1 MDLLQALRTFVRVI
15 ETGSFAAVA
24 RETNTNHSS
33 VTRHVGALEEH
44 FGARLLQR
52 TTRRL
57 SLTEDGQ
64 DLLQYAQRMIQLE
77 QELEGALG
85 RQRASPTGL
94 VRIGVTTAGAMLMTP
109 RLRGLMDDH
118 PGLSIELVVR
128 DQLGYLIEER
138 LDIALHVGNP
148 PDSSLLARRIG
159 AFGRVLVAA
168 PAYLEKRGAP
178 SRPADLADHDC
189 VIHEYGPESAQWH
202 FKGPDGPEA
211 IRVQGR
217 FHANNAAIV
226 RRAVLDGYGVA
237 MVPEALIVDDV
248 RLARLYRLLPNYQ
261 TERLPAFLLYP
272 SRRHLPPRTRVV
284 IDAIARET
292 ARIAAR
298 LAEDDVWGS
307 SSDWVW
313 LV

>member
-1 MDLLQALRTFVRVI
+1 MDLLHALRSFVRVS
-15 ETGSFAAVA
+15 ETGSFSAVA

-33 VTRHVGALEEH
+33 ITRHVGDLEGH
-44 FGARLLQR
+44 FGVRLFQR

-64 DLLQYAQRMIQLE
+64 DLLQYARRLIELE
-77 QELEGALG
+77 QEVEGALG
-85 RQRASPTGL
+85 RQRASPTGM
-94 VRIGVTTAGAMLMTP
+94 VRIGVTTAGATLMTP
-109 RLRGLMDDH
+109 RLRGLLDDY

-128 DQLGYLIEER
+128 DQLGDMIEDR
-138 LDIALHVGNP
+138 LDIALHVGQP

-178 SRPADLADHDC
+178 ARPADLTDHDC
-189 VIHEYGPESAQWH
+189 VIHEYGPDSAQWQ
-202 FKGPDGPEA
+202 FKGPDGPETV
-211 IRVQGR
+211 RVQGR

-226 RRAVLDGYGVA
+226 RRAALDGYGAA

-248 RLARLYRLLPNYQ
+248 RSARLYRLLPDYQ
-261 TERLPAFLLYP
+261 TERLPSYLLYP

-284 IDAIARET
+284 IESIARE
-292 ARIAAR
+292 AGMVAAR
-298 LAEDDVWGS
+298 LAEDDTWGS
-307 SSDWVW
+307 SSDTAW
-313 LV
+313 LT

>member
-1 MDLLQALRTFVRVI
+1 MDLLQALRTFIRVI

-33 VTRHVGALEEH
+33 VVRHVGALEDY
-44 FGARLLQR
+44 FGMRLFQR

-64 DLLQYAQRMIQLE
+64 DLLQYAQRMIELE

-85 RQRASPTGL
+85 QQRISPSGL
-94 VRIGVTTAGAMLMTP
+94 VRIGVTTAAAMLMTP

-128 DQLGYLIEER
+128 DQLGDLIEER
-138 LDIALHVGNP
+138 LDLALHVGQP

-202 FKGPDGPEA
+202 FKGPDGPET

-217 FHANNAAIV
+217 LHVNNAAIV
-226 RRAVLDGYGVA
+226 RRAVLDGFGVA

-284 IDAIARET
+284 IEAIAQET
-292 ARIAAR
+292 AKIAAR

-307 SSDWVW
+307 SNDWVW